1 MSKSQREQFNSNSPQ
16 GKRPREVTVET
27 ERLNPINLPAERSV
41 LGALIEDDS
50 LLPEVVSVGLRPEHF
65 ALSDHRSVFNAMLA
79 LRSRLTP
86 IDYVTVAE
94 ELGNRQEHYVLVG
107 SLIQGVIVHPEHV
120 LHHVAIVQK
129 KARLRALLGLAE
141 WIMRVVD
148 DAADPDALIEQAIAK
163 LDAMATA
170 EVITA

>member
-79 LRSRLTP
+79 LRSRTAP
-86 IDYVTVAE
+86 IDYVTVTE

-107 SLIQGVIVHPEHV
+107 SLIQGVVIDPDHI
-120 LHHVAIVQK
+120 LHHVAIILR
-129 KARLRALLGLAE
+129 KARLRARLRLSE
-141 WIMRVVD
+141 WIARVVD
-148 DAADPDALIEQAIAK
+148 DRADPDAVIEQAIGK
-163 LDAMATA
+163 L
-170 EVITA
+170 E